1 MQDIEILL
9 EESSDIPSL
18 PEIFIR
24 VSELIE
30 SDVSTVQEIG
40 EALQTD
46 PSLTSRILKLINS
59 AFYGLANE
67 VSSIP
72 QAVSLLGRTQL
83 SNLLTGSVLTGLFDD
98 VYHEH
103 FSLHEFWKHSIKTA
117 IISRHLAMQN
127 ANIIDHDA
135 FFTAG
140 LLHDIGQLVIIKVDA
155 QAYDEIQ
162 LLVETGMDICQAEQ
176 QILGFDHTDLSSAL
190 LHKWGLPS
198 LLIQCADKH
207 HDIEHKGPFKIDT
220 CIVYLA
226 NILSRYD
233 LPESEEDAKLI
244 LQNILNWQATECTLD
259 QISVACGLAEEQALE
274 VMESLG
280 MMDLKLDI

>member
-18 PEIFIR
+18 PEIYIR
-24 VSELIE
+24 VSELLE
-30 SDVSTVQEIG
+30 SEDSTVQEIG

-46 PSLTSRILKLINS
+46 PSLTTRILKLVNS

-72 QAVSLLGRTQL
+72 QAVSLLGRAQL

-98 VYHEH
+98 VYHEY

-117 IISRHLAMQN
+117 IIARHLAMQN

-140 LLHDIGQLVIIKVDA
+140 LLHDIGRLVIIKVDE

-162 LLVETGMDICQAEQ
+162 LLVEAGIDICQAEQ
-176 QILGFDHTDLSSAL
+176 QILGFDHSDLSKAL
-190 LHKWGLPS
+190 LQKWGLPS
-198 LLIQCADKH
+198 MLIQCADKH

-220 CIVYLA
+220 SIVYLA

-233 LPESEEDAKLI
+233 LPETEEDAELI
-244 LQNILNWQATECTLD
+244 LQNIPNWRISECTLE
-259 QISVACGLAEEQALE
+259 QIPVACRLAEEQVHE

-280 MMDLKLDI
+280 MMDIKLDE